1 MIKRHRLAVAISILF
16 ASFMVVQPAAAAGTL
31 AECLKTE
38 TVCVSDGAN
47 ISNKDAV
54 TQSLSGKAKVAVV
67 PYDDIPSP
75 SSFATQLAKES
86 GQKEL
91 ILVIDM
97 SSIDMSSK
105 DRFRVHS
112 DSGKA
117 TEVSTALNESGE
129 SDGGEAI
136 IAAQL
141 GTIYKNADSNDAN
154 SSSGGLPLPL
164 VIVIVIQLVC
174 VVVVVI
180 GIKARR
186 DKREKSPSGT
196 YLLSKKNRVEPQK
209 LPTAVMSEDMKK
221 ELAIVSNMIHEY
233 TTGNQV
239 CLNEAAELLRP
250 IHTHIYQLFSRIDK
264 KKAGNSREIAQVRY
278 LDTLRKINS
287 TLGKDYFA
295 DIVRNPNLWDDSHNK
310 IVSVLDMLK
319 SVDEQIIENIKQ
331 VNSSKEIEFLIN
343 LDLLNGSKA
352 IQVEDAFGRTKDAT
366 NNTKEDSY

>member
-31 AECLKTE
+31 VDCLKTE
-38 TVCVSDGAN
+38 TVCVSDGTN

-54 TQSLSGKAKVAVV
+54 AQSLSGKAKVAVV
-67 PYDDIPSP
+67 PYDETLNA

-97 SSIDMSSK
+97 ST
-105 DRFRVHS
+105 DRFGVHS

-117 TEVSTALNESGE
+117 TEVSTVLNKSGE

-141 GTIYKNADSNDAN
+141 GTIYETTASNDAN

-164 VIVIVIQLVC
+164 VIVGVILLACIVS
-174 VVVVVI
+174 VVV
-180 GIKARR
+180 GIKV
-186 DKREKSPSGT
+186 KRKTSPSGA
-196 YLLSKKNRVEPQK
+196 YLSSKKNKAEPQK

-233 TTGNQV
+233 TDNQV

-287 TLGKDYFA
+287 TLGKDYFE

-343 LDLLNGSKA
+343 LDLLNSSKA

-366 NNTKEDSY
+366 NKTKDDSY

>member
-31 AECLKTE
+31 ADCLKTE
-38 TVCVSDGAN
+38 TVCVSDGTN

-67 PYDDIPSP
+67 PYNDILNYDNILDDP
-75 SSFATQLAKES
+75 SSFATQLANES

-97 SSIDMSSK
+97 ST
-105 DRFRVHS
+105 DRFGVHS
-112 DSGKA
+112 DSGKG
-117 TEVSTALNESGE
+117 TEVLTVLNKSGE
-129 SDGGEAI
+129 SDVGEAI

-141 GTIYKNADSNDAN
+141 GTIYKTTASNDAN
-154 SSSGGLPLPL
+154 SSSGGFPIVL
-164 VIVIVIQLVC
+164 VIVGVILLACIVS
-174 VVVVVI
+174 VVV
-180 GIKARR
+180 GIKV
-186 DKREKSPSGT
+186 KRKTSPSGA
-196 YLLSKKNRVEPQK
+196 YLSSKKNKAEPQK

-233 TTGNQV
+233 TDNQV